1 MKTVE
6 SVLTQLSPAT
16 KRAITRFDNAAQE
29 YAVIGS
35 QHPEDQEAIS
45 TEYTRSRECLEEAI
59 KKEIIKA
66 GKQ

>member
-1 MKTVE
+1 MNIE
-6 SVLTQLSPAT
+6 IALIDLAPAT
-16 KRAITRFDNAAQE
+16 KRAITRFDKAAQE